1 MIALRAL
8 RCAALALV
16 IAMALLACAKK
27 SPFDNP
33 EYARV
38 CASLPVH
45 TPEEREQA
53 AVDGYAID
61 NRFDCITR
69 ESFDAIEAIKAEM
82 AKAAAAHAG
91 RDQGSAPPNS
101 SGTLS
106 EARRGFTTRVS
117 VPGSGTALPVPPA
130 ELFIRGDFPSDGR
143 TLAAFVT
150 PDPRDGE
157 KHPAIIWLTG
167 GDTSSLDDFWTA
179 GSADNDQSASAF
191 REAGIVMMFP
201 TLRGGN
207 QNEGAHEYFYGE
219 VSDVIA
225 AANHLAKLPYVD
237 AAQVYL
243 GGHSTGGTLALL
255 TAESTPQFKAVFA
268 FGPVDAV
275 DRYPDSLLPG
285 IGTLPREEVNLR
297 SPVHWVRGISTPT
310 WVIEGEVAPGN
321 LTDLESL
328 CMLRNSPQLRCVAVP
343 GRNHFSVLAPVTRV
357 LAARIIGAMGGRPV
371 QIDAADFAPQ
381 R

>member
-1 MIALRAL
+1 MRLKHQGRDGEGG
-8 RCAALALV
+8 RGTRGPRSGF
-16 IAMALLACAKK
+16 
-27 SPFDNP
+27 SPAELIGNP
-33 EYARV
+33 ERGEAGIRD
-38 CASLPVH
+38 PV
-45 TPEEREQA
+45 A
-53 AVDGYAID
+53 
-61 NRFDCITR
+61 
-69 ESFDAIEAIKAEM
+69 
-82 AKAAAAHAG
+82 
-91 RDQGSAPPNS
+91 
-101 SGTLS
+101 
-106 EARRGFTTRVS
+106 